1 MIKVRYREKDM
12 KTALYIRVS
21 TQDQNSALQKAEL
34 EKYLAD
40 RGWGLAGIYEDQMS
54 GAKQSRPGLNRLLED
69 AAAGQFEAVAVWK
82 LDRFGRSLVD
92 CLNNIRTLE
101 AHQVRFIS
109 VTQNLDTSH
118 SDPAGRFLLHI
129 LGAAAEFERSLIK
142 DRVHAGLK
150 QGKQLGRP
158 KLVFSRDEVA
168 RLRTEGLSIR
178 EISMRMNLTVATV
191 HRTLKAA

>member
-1 MIKVRYREKDM
+1 ML
-12 KTALYIRVS
+12 TALYVRVS
-21 TQDQNSALQKAEL
+21 TQDQNSALQRSEL
-34 EKYLAD
+34 EQYIEA
-40 RGWGLAGIYEDQMS
+40 RGWTLVETYEDQMS
-54 GAKQSRPGLNRLLED
+54 GAKQSRPGLNRLLEE
-69 AAAGQFEAVAVWK
+69 AAAGKFQAVCVWK

-142 DRVHAGLK
+142 DRVYAGLK
-150 QGKQLGRP
+150 QARKDGKQLGRP

-168 RLRTEGLSIR
+168 RLRAEGLSIR
-178 EISMRMNLTVATV
+178 GISEP
-191 HRTLKAA
+191 

>member
-1 MIKVRYREKDM
+1 
-12 KTALYIRVS
+12 
-21 TQDQNSALQKAEL
+21 LQHAEL

-40 RGWGLAGIYEDQMS
+40 RGWELAGLYEDQMS

-69 AAAGQFEAVAVWK
+69 AAAGKFEAVAVWK

-150 QGKQLGRP
+150 QAKKAGKQLGRP
-158 KLVFSRDEVA
+158 KTVFNREEVR
-168 RLRTEGLSIR
+168 RLRLDEGLSIR
-178 EISMRMNLTVATV
+178 QICVRMDLSIGTVS
-191 HRTLKAA
+191 RTLEEAA

>member
-1 MIKVRYREKDM
+1 MKV
-12 KTALYIRVS
+12 ALYVRVS

-34 EKYLAD
+34 EKHLAE
-40 RGWGLAGIYEDQMS
+40 RGWENAGIYEDQMS

-69 AAAGQFEAVAVWK
+69 AAAGKFEAVAVWK

-118 SDPAGRFLLHI
+118 ADPAGRFLLHI

-150 QGKQLGRP
+150 QAKKAGKQLGRP

-168 RLRTEGLSIR
+168 RLRAEGLSIR
-178 EISMRMNLTVATV
+178 EICTRMNLTVATV
-191 HRTLKAA
+191 HRTLQAAA

>member
-1 MIKVRYREKDM
+1 MRAV
-12 KTALYIRVS
+12 LYIRVS
-21 TQDQNSALQKAEL
+21 THEQNSSLQKAEL

-40 RGWGLAGIYEDQMS
+40 HGWELASLYEDQMS

-69 AAAGQFEAVAVWK
+69 AAAGKFDCVACWK

-92 CLNNIRTLE
+92 CLNNIQTLE
-101 AHQVRFIS
+101 QHNVRFIAT
-109 VTQNLDTSH
+109 TQGLDTNH

-150 QGKQLGRP
+150 QAKQAGKQLGRP
-158 KLVFSRDEVA
+158 KTVFNREEVR
-168 RLRTEGLSIR
+168 RLRFDEGLSIR
-178 EISMRMNLTVATV
+178 QICVRMDLSIGTVS
-191 HRTLKAA
+191 RTLEEAA

>member
-1 MIKVRYREKDM
+1 M

-40 RGWGLAGIYEDQMS
+40 RGWGLAGLYEDQMS

-150 QGKQLGRP
+150 QAKKDGKQLGRP

>member
-1 MIKVRYREKDM
+1 MKV
-12 KTALYIRVS
+12 ALYIRVS
-21 TQDQNSALQKAEL
+21 TQDQNSALQRSEL
-34 EKYLAD
+34 EKHLAD
-40 RGWGLAGIYEDQMS
+40 RGWELAGLYEDQMS

-69 AAAGQFEAVAVWK
+69 AAAGKFEAVAVWK

-101 AHQVRFIS
+101 AHQVRFLS

-118 SDPAGRFLLHI
+118 ADPAGRFLLHI

-150 QGKQLGRP
+150 QAKKDGKQLGRP
-158 KLVFSRDEVA
+158 KLVFSRNEVHE
-168 RLRTEGLSIR
+168 LRAQGLSIR
-178 EISMRMNLTVATV
+178 EISTRMRLTIGTVA
-191 HRTLKAA
+191 RTLKAAA